1 MSGAMR
7 KHAPSSTRLTG
18 LVSATALTL
27 AMGYVF
33 ANAMGVNISRLIPD
47 PITYVALPEP
57 KQAEP
62 PPTTPEMLDTQTDL
76 TPVADPIDLD
86 IPTFV
91 TEEAV
96 FTPPDSHPQF
106 AGKAGSEAS
115 VAPPRVAVRTA
126 AKMLPAASPL
136 YPASEMRKGNEG
148 VTRLE
153 VCLDA
158 NGRVTSATLAGS
170 SNHPALDRTALAW
183 VRDRKFMPAK
193 VDGVPQPVCGH
204 GVDYEWKLNR

>member
-7 KHAPSSTRLTG
+7 EHALSSTRLTG

-27 AMGYVF
+27 AMGYLF
-33 ANAMGVNISRLIPD
+33 ANGMGVNINRLIPD
-47 PITYVALPEP
+47 PITYVALPDP
-57 KQAEP
+57 AAAEP
-62 PPTTPEMLDTQTDL
+62 PLTDARTLDTQTDL
-76 TPVADPIDLD
+76 TTARDPIDID
-86 IPTFV
+86 VPTFV
-91 TEEAV
+91 PEDAQYASPDPQ
-96 FTPPDSHPQF
+96 PPYR
-106 AGKAGSEAS
+106 GKAGPEAN
-115 VAPPRVAVRTA
+115 VAPARAPVRTA

-136 YPASEMRKGNEG
+136 YPAAEMRKGNEG

-170 SNHPALDRTALAW
+170 SSHPVLDRTALSW